1 MKNFALPLLGIALL
15 DGLFWWMRPTPVPF
29 VPAPTTPPT
38 AAPAVS
44 APPVPA
50 APPVQSFELEVRDGR
65 LLRGP
70 AVLTVAQGSE
80 VVLKIT
86 SDRKDELHLHG
97 YDLTLALAV
106 GTPAELR
113 FTADRSGRFEY
124 ELHHAHLDLGAL
136 EVDPR

>member
-1 MKNFALPLLGIALL
+1 
-15 DGLFWWMRPTPVPF
+15 MRPTPVPV

-136 EVDPR
+136 EVYPR

>member
-15 DGLFWWMRPTPVPF
+15 AGLFWWMRPTPVPF

-136 EVDPR
+136 EVYPR

>member
-1 MKNFALPLLGIALL
+1 MKNVVLLLLGIALL
-15 DGLFWWMRPTPVPF
+15 TGLFWWMRPAPVPF
-29 VPAPTTPPT
+29 APTPKTPPT
-38 AAPAVS
+38 AAPAV
-44 APPVPA
+44 A
-50 APPVQSFELEVRDGR
+50 APPAPVAPVVQSFELEVRDGR

-80 VVLKIT
+80 VILKIT

-97 YDLTLALAV
+97 YDLTLALAA
-106 GTPAELR
+106 GAPAELR

-136 EVDPR
+136 EVYPR